1 MEKPVRLDKFLA
13 DAGAG
18 TRSEVKKYIQK
29 GQVQVNG
36 KSVKKPELK
45 VTEEDQVVMNGQ
57 EIHAAPEYVYYLF
70 NKPAGCVSA
79 TEDFRDKT
87 VLDYI
92 EEKDRR
98 KGLFPVG
105 RLDKDTEGFLLIT
118 DDGPLAHELLSPK
131 KHVDKTYYAKVSGKV
146 TEEDVVKLAEGV
158 DIGEKDLTR
167 PARLEILSTWE
178 SGTESAEAGNN
189 WESEIRLT
197 IHEGKFHQVK
207 RMMEALGKKVT
218 YLKRLSM
225 GPLALPSDLP
235 TGKYRPLTEKE
246 LELVRMC
253 KEHNMGFIAMKGLAG
268 GLIHNSKAAMAYMT
282 QFDNVLPI
290 WGIQKISELEE
301 WLSYMEHTP
310 SMDEEICAYIE
321 KEKLEL
327 TGDFCRGCGYC
338 MPCPAGIEINTCA
351 RMSLL
356 LRRSPSANQLTER
369 GQAMMKKIE
378 GCLHCGACMKKC
390 PYGLNTPKLL
400 EENYEDYKN
409 VLAGKTLV

>member
-57 EIHAAPEYVYYLF
+57 ELHAAPEYVYYLF

-178 SGTESAEAGNN
+178 SGTESAEAGKN

-225 GPLALPSDLP
+225 GRWRFLQIF
-235 TGKYRPLTEKE
+235 RQENI
-246 LELVRMC
+246 V
-253 KEHNMGFIAMKGLAG
+253 
-268 GLIHNSKAAMAYMT
+268 
-282 QFDNVLPI
+282 
-290 WGIQKISELEE
+290 
-301 WLSYMEHTP
+301 
-310 SMDEEICAYIE
+310 
-321 KEKLEL
+321 
-327 TGDFCRGCGYC
+327 
-338 MPCPAGIEINTCA
+338 
-351 RMSLL
+351 
-356 LRRSPSANQLTER
+356 RSP
-369 GQAMMKKIE
+369 KKSWSF
-378 GCLHCGACMKKC
+378 
-390 PYGLNTPKLL
+390 
-400 EENYEDYKN
+400 
-409 VLAGKTLV
+409 

>member
-98 KGLFPVG
+98 KGLFP
-105 RLDKDTEGFLLIT
+105 
-118 DDGPLAHELLSPK
+118 K

-178 SGTESAEAGNN
+178 SGTESAEAGKN

-235 TGKYRPLTEKE
+235 TGKYRSLTEKE
-246 LELVRMC
+246 LELL
-253 KEHNMGFIAMKGLAG
+253 KSAG
-268 GLIHNSKAAMAYMT
+268 N
-282 QFDNVLPI
+282 
-290 WGIQKISELEE
+290 
-301 WLSYMEHTP
+301 
-310 SMDEEICAYIE
+310 
-321 KEKLEL
+321 
-327 TGDFCRGCGYC
+327 R
-338 MPCPAGIEINTCA
+338 
-351 RMSLL
+351 
-356 LRRSPSANQLTER
+356 
-369 GQAMMKKIE
+369 
-378 GCLHCGACMKKC
+378 
-390 PYGLNTPKLL
+390 
-400 EENYEDYKN
+400 
-409 VLAGKTLV
+409 